1 MDAYPELK
9 LAAAER
15 LGETEE
21 KVQETLLELRVL
33 LGKLPQEEQ
42 PADMSDAYLL
52 RFLRA
57 RKFRVEQAC
66 QVIKDAAAFEREHP
80 QWFKDLTSGEQF
92 RDLYKSGFMRILTKK
107 DKVGRRVSILL
118 PSKLPAKLD
127 GDTMM
132 RWNVWSLGRM
142 AKDPYFCVLGATI
155 LENFDTFSF
164 GQAMAMNKSL
174 PSSYMS
180 KSFYF
185 IQRCAAY
192 RLGAIVVLKQ
202 PLYMSIIWAIARP
215 FMSSKMRSRV
225 HFLGDDMAKLHT
237 EIMDPADLPP
247 EFGGTSTET
256 TSLGSTSSWSWRRE
270 ACEASVVA
278 IHSSQIGAYV
288 D

>member
-247 EFGGTSTET
+247 EFGGTSTEDHFAWFDEQ
-256 TSLGSTSSWSWRRE
+256 LELEKRGL
-270 ACEASVVA
+270 
-278 IHSSQIGAYV
+278 
-288 D
+288 